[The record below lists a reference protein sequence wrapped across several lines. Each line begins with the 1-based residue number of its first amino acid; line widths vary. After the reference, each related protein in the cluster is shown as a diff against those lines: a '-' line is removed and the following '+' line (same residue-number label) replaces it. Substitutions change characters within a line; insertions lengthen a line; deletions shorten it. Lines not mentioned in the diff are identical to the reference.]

1 MILHAFELTYVG
13 RFRETVRLGPFAPG
27 LNVLAAPNESG
38 KSTSIR
44 AAARALFDRHTTKS
58 DELKSLQPAGTD
70 LAPRIAVEFE
80 TAAGRFRIEKTFLQ
94 SPRSLLKQWQSGA
107 WQPLAEADLA
117 DQRVQA
123 LLQSSLPGK
132 GATKPEHWGFLGFL
146 WARQGE
152 PAEWPGLDDEAVG
165 QRIRARLARVELDPV
180 IEQLRARLATT
191 SESLLTS
198 GGKPKV
204 GGPLAIAEADL
215 AALDTSLATLRQ
227 TRDDLDYAY
236 QHHQQADADVAR
248 LEKEHADRSTA
259 TTALRDQ
266 ATAAERLRNELDVR
280 QQALLHAQEK
290 LTALAADADALALR
304 RTEHTAAQAALAAA
318 ESSTLTAT
326 KAHADLRSRLDTTQD
341 ERPRRENALAALRT
355 RHQRLQ
361 SLLKLR
367 QLTATVTAFEKQ
379 LAAATAFAAEIAH
392 LEAKKAKL
400 PALTPAKLRKLEDL
414 ADSVR
419 TLRTQVQ
426 ALGLTVELTP
436 EAAATIMLDASAAAE
451 ISNFKSQIELAP
463 DAAAE
468 IPNFKSQIELAPGE
482 LHRLQRPQSLDL
494 HLAGWGRVVIRSG
507 AQDAQTAAADL
518 TKAETSLREALA
530 AAEIASVEAARD
542 AVAARKDLESQLKTA
557 HAALIPHLGDHDSL
571 AALRETAATATRR
584 AEAQSATLAPTAEEQ
599 ALGLTALET
608 AEAGEAE
615 ALPAAENAFRTFGKQ
630 LDQLAADERA
640 AAQHVSAAEKLQ
652 STHRATLRTLE
663 TQIADL
669 TGRYPDGLDAAKKA
683 AQLAFAQAEARVIA
697 TKAELPPDFEK
708 LPERTKRAA
717 TGLQQI
723 VNDLTSRRSE
733 RDEAKGKLET
743 LGGQGIYSRE
753 TELEEKKAE
762 ALLRRDAARA
772 QAWCARLAHDLIE
785 HRKQAATKAVLTPL
799 EQRLTAAF
807 ADLTG
812 DTTREVFLDEHL
824 QIAGIGRTRDT
835 SHAFEN
841 LSQGAKEQLLLCLR
855 LAVAQ
860 ELSADEPQVLILD
873 DVLVNTDPVRQ
884 ERILDVLGT
893 QATRLQILILTCH
906 PDRYRGVGQPLTF
919 TV

>member
-1 MILHAFELTYVG
+1 MILHAIELTYVG

-27 LNVLAAPNESG
+27 LNVLSAPNESG

-70 LAPRIAVEFE
+70 LAPRVAVEFE
-80 TAAGRFRIEKTFLQ
+80 TAAGRYRIEKTFLQ

-152 PAEWPGLDDEAVG
+152 PTEWPGLDDEAVG

-191 SESLLTS
+191 AESLLTS

-204 GGPLAIAEADL
+204 GGPLATAEADL
-215 AALDTSLATLRQ
+215 AALDASLATLRQ
-227 TRDDLDYAY
+227 TRADLDSAH
-236 QHHQQADADVAR
+236 QRHQQADADVAR
-248 LEKEHADRSTA
+248 LEKEHAERSIAA
-259 TTALRDQ
+259 TTLRDQ

-280 QQALLHAQEK
+280 NQALAHAQEK
-290 LTALAADADALALR
+290 LAAFAADADALALR
-304 RTEHTAAQAALAAA
+304 RTEVTAAQAALGKAKAEAVAAA
-318 ESSTLTAT
+318 
-326 KAHADLRSRLDTTQD
+326 KAHADFRARLDAIQD
-341 ERPRRENALAALRT
+341 ERPRREATLVALRV

-361 SLLKLR
+361 SLVKLR
-367 QLTATVTAFEKQ
+367 QLTA
-379 LAAATAFAAEIAH
+379 AAAALDKQVAKATALAAEIAT
-392 LEAKKAKL
+392 LATKKAKL
-400 PALTPAKLRKLEDL
+400 PAITPAKLRKLEDL
-414 ADSVR
+414 ADSAR

-426 ALGLTVELTP
+426 ALGLTVELTS
-436 EAAATIMLDASAAAE
+436 EHKTSVE
-451 ISNFKSQIELAP
+451 IHGEPAP
-463 DAAAE
+463 HHENLPAG
-468 IPNFKSQIELAPGE
+468 KTT
-482 LHRLQRPQSLDL
+482 RLQRPQSLDL

-518 TKAETSLREALA
+518 AKSEIGLREALA
-530 AAEIASVEAARD
+530 DAEISSVEAARE
-542 AVAARKDLESQLKTA
+542 AITARKDLEAQLKTA
-557 HAALIPHLGDHDSL
+557 DAALAPHLGDHDSL
-571 AALRETAATATRR
+571 AALREAAATATRR
-584 AEAQSATLAPTAEEQ
+584 AEAQFAALAPTAEEQ
-599 ALGLTALET
+599 ALGLTELET
-608 AEAGEAE
+608 AEASDAE
-615 ALPAAENAFRTFGKQ
+615 ALPAAEKVFRAFGKQ
-630 LDQLAADERA
+630 LDQLATEERA
-640 AAQHVSAAEKLQ
+640 AGQHVQDTDKRVGTQRAA
-652 STHRATLRTLE
+652 LRTLE

-669 TGRYPDGLDAAKKA
+669 TGRYPEGLDVAKKA
-683 AQLAFAQAEARVIA
+683 AQIAFAEAEARVIA
-697 TKAELPPDFEK
+697 TKAGLPSDFEK

-717 TGLQQI
+717 TGLQQ
-723 VNDLTSRRSE
+723 VANELTVRRSE

-743 LGGQGIYSRE
+743 LGGQGLYSRE
-753 TELEEKKAE
+753 TELEEKMAE
-762 ALLRRDAARA
+762 ATLRRDAARA
-772 QAWCARLAHDLIE
+772 QAWCARLAYDLID

-799 EQRLTAAF
+799 EQRLTSAF
-807 ADLTG
+807 AELTG
-812 DTTREVFLDEHL
+812 DATREVFLDEHL
-824 QIAGIGRTRDT
+824 QIAGIGRTRDAVY
-835 SHAFEN
+835 AFDQ

-860 ELSADEPQVLILD
+860 ELAVDEPQVLILD

-884 ERILDVLGT
+884 ERILDVLGV

-906 PDRYRGVGQPLTF
+906 PDRYRGIGQPITLTAKL
-919 TV
+919 

>member
-1 MILHAFELTYVG
+1 MILHAIELTYVG

-27 LNVLAAPNESG
+27 LNVLSAPNESG
-38 KSTSIR
+38 KSTSLR

-94 SPRSLLKQWQSGA
+94 SPRSLLRQWQSGA

-123 LLQSSLPGK
+123 LLHSSLPGK

-191 SESLLTS
+191 ADTLLTS

-204 GGPLAIAEADL
+204 GGPLATAEADL
-215 AALDTSLATLRQ
+215 AALDGSLATLRQ
-227 TRDDLDYAY
+227 TRADLAAAH
-236 QHHQQADADVAR
+236 QRHQQADADVAR
-248 LEKEHADRSTA
+248 LEKEHAERTTA

-266 ATAAERLRNELDVR
+266 ATAAERLRHELDVR
-280 QQALLHAQEK
+280 QQALAHAQEK

-304 RTEHTAAQAALAAA
+304 RAELTTAQTALTTAESSALAA
-318 ESSTLTAT
+318 S
-326 KAHADLRSRLDTTQD
+326 KAHADLRARLDATQD
-341 ERPRRENALAALRT
+341 ERPRREASLTALRT

-379 LAAATAFAAEIAH
+379 LAAATSFAAEIAT
-392 LEAKKAKL
+392 LETRRAKL

-414 ADSVR
+414 ADAVR

-436 EAAATIMLDASAAAE
+436 DRAAIITAEPPVSGLSSQVSLAAGKT
-451 ISNFKSQIELAP
+451 S
-463 DAAAE
+463 
-468 IPNFKSQIELAPGE
+468 
-482 LHRLQRPQSLDL
+482 RLQRPQSLDL

-507 AQDAQTAAADL
+507 AQDAQNAAADL
-518 TKAETSLREALA
+518 TKVEATLRDALA
-530 AAEIASVEAARD
+530 DAEIASVEAARE
-542 AVAARKDLESQLKTA
+542 AITARKDLEAQLKTA
-557 HAALIPHLGDHDSL
+557 HAALTPHLGDHATLD
-571 AALRETAATATRR
+571 ALREAAATATRR
-584 AEAQSATLAPTAEEQ
+584 AEAQSATLAPTAEEH
-599 ALGLTALET
+599 ALGLTELES
-608 AEAGEAE
+608 AEAAEAE
-615 ALPAAENAFRTFGKQ
+615 ALPAAEKTFRLFFKQ
-630 LDQLAADERA
+630 LDQLVAEERA
-640 AAQHVSAAEKLQ
+640 ATQHVSAAEKLQ
-652 STHRATLRTLE
+652 STHRAALRTLE
-663 TQIADL
+663 TQITDL
-669 TGRYPDGLDAAKKA
+669 TARYPDGLDAAKKA
-683 AQLAFAQAEARVIA
+683 AQLAFAQAEARVTA
-697 TKAELPPDFEK
+697 TKADLPPDFEK
-708 LPERTKRAA
+708 LPERTKRSA
-717 TGLQQI
+717 TALQQI
-723 VNDLTSRRSE
+723 ANELTARRSE

-743 LGGQGIYSRE
+743 LGGQGLYSRE
-753 TELEEKKAE
+753 TELEERRAE

-799 EQRLTAAF
+799 ENRLTSAF

-824 QIAGIGRTRDT
+824 QIAGIGRTRD
-835 SHAFEN
+835 SAHAFEN

-884 ERILDVLGT
+884 DRILDILGT
-893 QATRLQILILTCH
+893 QTARLQILILTCH
-906 PDRYRGVGQPLTF
+906 PDRYRGIGQPITI